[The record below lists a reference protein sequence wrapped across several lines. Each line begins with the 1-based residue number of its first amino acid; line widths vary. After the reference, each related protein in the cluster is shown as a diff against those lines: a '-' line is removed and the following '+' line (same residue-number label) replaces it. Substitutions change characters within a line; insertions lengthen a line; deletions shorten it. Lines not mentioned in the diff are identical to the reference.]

1 MKVIMSLAAL
11 VALAGSASAQSPAA
25 TETKTIGGKTITIKY
40 SAPKVNGRTGKIFT
54 KDGLIGKDK
63 TYPVWRA
70 GANSATSLV
79 TDGDLDIGGVMV
91 PKGSYTLFAD
101 ISDPENWQLIVNKQ
115 TGQWGLSYDK
125 AQDVGRVKMTMTKPA
140 VTVENLK
147 FTITDQGGNKGKLEL
162 AWEDHVGT
170 VMFTVK

>member
-1 MKVIMSLAAL
+1 MKVLMSLATLA
-11 VALAGSASAQSPAA
+11 ALAGLASAQSPAT

-40 SAPKVNGRTGKIFT
+40 SAPKVNGRAGKIFT

-70 GANSATSLV
+70 GANSATVLT
-79 TDGDLDIGGVMV
+79 TDGDLDIGGLAV

-101 ISDPENWQLIVNKQ
+101 ISDPANWLLVVNKQ

-125 AQDVGRVKMTMTKPA
+125 SQDLGRVKMTMSKPA
-140 VTVENLK
+140 ATVENLK
-147 FTITDQGGNKGKLEL
+147 YTLSDAGGNKGKLEL
-162 AWEDHVGT
+162 AWEDHVAS
-170 VMFTVK
+170 VPISVK